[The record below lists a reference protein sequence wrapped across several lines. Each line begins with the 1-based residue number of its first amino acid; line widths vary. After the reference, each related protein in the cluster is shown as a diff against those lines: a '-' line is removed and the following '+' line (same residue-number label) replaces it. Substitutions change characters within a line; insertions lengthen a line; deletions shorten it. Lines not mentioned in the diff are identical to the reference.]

1 VAADTWNV
9 NSLGTLFRV
18 EIPLTVLEKVLG
30 FKVTL
35 GEGEC
40 CAVSSLQNA
49 VGSALPALRRSKK
62 I

>member
-1 VAADTWNV
+1 
-9 NSLGTLFRV
+9 
-18 EIPLTVLEKVLG
+18 LEKVLG

-40 CAVSSLQNA
+40 CAVSSLENALQNI